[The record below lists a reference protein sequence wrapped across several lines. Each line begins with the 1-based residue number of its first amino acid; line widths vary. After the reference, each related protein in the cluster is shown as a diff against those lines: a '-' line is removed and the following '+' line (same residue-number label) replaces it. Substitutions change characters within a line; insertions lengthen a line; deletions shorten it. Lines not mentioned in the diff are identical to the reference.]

1 MELPQDMKGF
11 NGQDYEDAFQLIKP
25 ETAAWALVTLL
36 AIVAILERVPG

>member
-1 MELPQDMKGF
+1 MIDDLRHF
-11 NGQDYEDAFQLIKP
+11 NGQQYKDAFQLIKP